1 MKEHRMKIILQS
13 AFVAVILAAILTTG
27 FQCASAE
34 LTSAKLY
41 IQRKDFQNAM
51 KQLEKEVEKNP
62 KSEEGYYL
70 LGQVRLELRDY
81 QGMKEAFDNALS
93 VGPLH
98 QKEIQ
103 SIKLSVWGRLFNDGV
118 EAINKAS
125 DSSANV
131 DKAISLFTMATIVMP
146 ESVMT
151 SRNLGLAY
159 YRKEDIPNAIVN
171 LTIAFEKGKDLL
183 ACKLLG
189 RIYLDRGN
197 EMRTKFTE
205 AHREVF
211 ASIKSLESLREK
223 MKAIDVK
230 YLLGNPSE
238 VSKPAKAKKGDARE
252 EWKYTQYNLIVS
264 VDGEIVTALKYST
277 PYTPKIDSANYKAS
291 LVEFNAAVDV
301 MKKGLAMFPED
312 AEISEN
318 LMNAYIGALRNDEA
332 RVLLGERVRKYPESK
347 FDHYNLGVFLL
358 KDSSFAEAIEQFK
371 NALVIDTAFSA
382 AVYNIAATYVNWG
395 VADQEKSKAAGKEG
409 DVSYKER
416 YKLALPYLEKIV
428 QEKKDDIQMWELL
441 GQVYAN
447 LNMQDKALQA
457 YDKADAIRKGKN

>member
-1 MKEHRMKIILQS
+1 MKIILQS
-13 AFVAVILAAILTTG
+13 ALIAVILAAILTTG

-51 KQLEKEVEKNP
+51 KQLEKEIQKNP
-62 KSEEGYYL
+62 KSEEGFFL
-70 LGQVRLELRDY
+70 LGQVRQELRDY
-81 QGMKEAFDNALS
+81 QGMKEAFDQALAI
-93 VGPLH
+93 GPLH

-103 SIKLSVWGRLFNDGV
+103 SITLAIWGRLFNEGV
-118 EAINKAS
+118 EAINKAT

-131 DKAISLFTMATIVMP
+131 DKAITSFTMATIVLP

-151 SRNLGLAY
+151 RRNLGLAY

-197 EMRTKFTE
+197 ELRTKFTE

-211 ASIKSLESLREK
+211 ASIRSLESLHEK
-223 MKAIDVK
+223 MKAVDVK

-238 VSKPAKAKKGDARE
+238 VTKPAKAKKGDAKE
-252 EWKYTQYNLIVS
+252 EWKYGQYNLMIS
-264 VDGEIVTALKYST
+264 VDGEIVTGIKYAT
-277 PYTPKIDSANYKAS
+277 RYAPKIDSADYKAS
-291 LVEFNAAVDV
+291 IAEFNLAVDV

-318 LMNAYIGALRNDEA
+318 LMNAYIGASRNDEA
-332 RVLLGERVRKYPESK
+332 RVLLGERVRKFPDSK

-358 KDSSFAEAIEQFK
+358 KDSSYSEAIEQFK
-371 NALVIDTAFSA
+371 AALKIDSSFSS

-395 VADQEKSKAAGKEG
+395 VADQEKLKAAGKEG

-416 YKLALPYLEKIV
+416 YKSALPYLEKIV
-428 QEKKDDIQMWELL
+428 QDKKDDIQMWELL

>member
-1 MKEHRMKIILQS
+1 MKIILQS
-13 AFVAVILAAILTTG
+13 ALIAVILAAILTTG

-41 IQRKDFQNAM
+41 IQRKDFQNAI

-62 KSEEGYYL
+62 KSEEGYFL

-81 QGMKEAFDNALS
+81 QGMKDAFDKALAI
-93 VGPLH
+93 GPAH

-103 SIKLSVWGRLFNDGV
+103 SMRLGTWGRLFNEGV
-118 EAINKAS
+118 ESINRAT

-131 DKAISLFTMATIVMP
+131 DKAITSFTMATVVMP

-151 SRNLGLAY
+151 RRNLGLAY

-171 LTIAFEKGKDLL
+171 LTIAFEQGKDLL

-189 RIYLDRGN
+189 RIDLDRGN
-197 EMRTKFTE
+197 ELRTKFTE

-211 ASIKSLESLREK
+211 ASIRNLESLREK
-223 MKAIDVK
+223 MKAVDVK

-238 VSKPAKAKKGDARE
+238 VNKPTKAKKGDAKE
-252 EWKYTQYNLIVS
+252 EWKYNQFNLVVS
-264 VDGEIVTALKYST
+264 VDGEFVTAIKYTT
-277 PYTPKIDSANYKAS
+277 PYAPKIDSTDYKAS
-291 LVEFNAAVDV
+291 LVAFNAAVTI
-301 MKKGLAMFPED
+301 MKKGLTMFPED

-318 LMNAYIGALRNDEA
+318 LMNAYIGASRNDEA
-332 RVLLGERVRKYPESK
+332 RVLLAERVRKYPDSK

-358 KDSSFAEAIEQFK
+358 KDSSFSEAIEHFK
-371 NALVIDTAFSA
+371 IAVKIDSTFSA

-395 VADQEKSKAAGKEG
+395 VAEQEKVKAAGKEG

-428 QEKKDDIQMWELL
+428 QDKKDDIQMWELL

-457 YDKADAIRKGKN
+457 YDKADTIRKGKN

>member
-1 MKEHRMKIILQS
+1 MKIILQTS
-13 AFVAVILAAILTTG
+13 LIAVVLAAILTTG

-41 IQRKDFQNAM
+41 IQRKDYQNAV

-62 KSEEGYYL
+62 KSEEGFYL
-70 LGQVRLELRDY
+70 LGQVRQELRDY
-81 QGMKEAFDNALS
+81 QGMKEAFDKALAI
-93 VGPLH
+93 GPAHL
-98 QKEIQ
+98 KEIQ
-103 SIKLSVWGRLFNDGV
+103 MMKLGVWGRLFNEGV

-131 DKAISLFTMATIVMP
+131 DKAINLFTMATVVLP

-151 SRNLGLAY
+151 RRNLGLAY
-159 YRKEDIPNAIVN
+159 YRKEDIPNAVVN
-171 LTIAFEKGKDLL
+171 LTVAFEKGKDLL

-189 RIYLDRGN
+189 RIALDRGN
-197 EMRTKFTE
+197 ELRTKFTE

-211 ASIKSLESLREK
+211 AALKNLEGLHEK
-223 MKAIDVK
+223 MKAVDVK

-238 VSKPAKAKKGDARE
+238 VNKIAKPKKGDAKE
-252 EWKYTQYNLIVS
+252 EWKYAQYNLTIS
-264 VDGEIVTALKYST
+264 VDDENVKAIKYAT
-277 PYTPKIDSANYKAS
+277 PYAPKIDSADYKAS
-291 LVEFNAAVDV
+291 VVEFNLAVDV

-318 LMNAYIGALRNDEA
+318 LMNAYIGASRNDEA
-332 RVLLGERVRKYPESK
+332 RVLLGERVRKFPDSK

-358 KDSSFAEAIEQFK
+358 KDSSYSEAIEQFK
-371 NALVIDTAFSA
+371 LALKIDSTFSV

-395 VADQEKSKAAGKEG
+395 VADQEKLKAAGKEG

-416 YKLALPYLEKIV
+416 YKMALPYLEKIV
-428 QEKKDDIQMWELL
+428 QDKKDDIQMWELL

>member
-1 MKEHRMKIILQS
+1 MKIILQS
-13 AFVAVILAAILTTG
+13 AIVAVILAAILTTG

-41 IQRKDFQNAM
+41 IQRKDFQNAI

-62 KSEEGYYL
+62 KSEEGYFL

-81 QGMKEAFDNALS
+81 QGMTEAFNQALS
-93 VGPLH
+93 IGPVH

-103 SIKLSVWGRLFNDGV
+103 STKLGTWGRLFNEGV
-118 EAINKAS
+118 EAINKAI

-131 DKAISLFTMATIVMP
+131 DKAITAFTMATVVMP

-151 SRNLGLAY
+151 RRNLGLAY

-197 EMRTKFTE
+197 ELRTKFTE

-211 ASIKSLESLREK
+211 ASIKNLESLHEK

-238 VSKPAKAKKGDARE
+238 VNKPTKAKKGDTKE
-252 EWKYTQYNLIVS
+252 EWKYNQHNLVVS
-264 VDGEIVTALKYST
+264 VDGEIVTAIKYTT
-277 PYTPKIDSANYKAS
+277 PYAPKIDSTDYKAS
-291 LVEFNAAVDV
+291 LVEFNGAVDI
-301 MKKGLAMFPED
+301 MKKGLIMFPED

-318 LMNAYIGALRNDEA
+318 LMNAYIGASRNDEA
-332 RVLLGERVRKYPESK
+332 RVLLAERVRKYPDSK

-358 KDSSFAEAIEQFK
+358 KDSSYSEAIEQFK
-371 NALVIDTAFSA
+371 KALKIDSTFSA

-395 VADQEKSKAAGKEG
+395 VADQERVKAAGKEG

-416 YKLALPYLEKIV
+416 YKMALPFLEKIV
-428 QEKKDDIQMWELL
+428 QDKKDDIQMWELL

-447 LNMQDKALQA
+447 LNMQDKAVQA